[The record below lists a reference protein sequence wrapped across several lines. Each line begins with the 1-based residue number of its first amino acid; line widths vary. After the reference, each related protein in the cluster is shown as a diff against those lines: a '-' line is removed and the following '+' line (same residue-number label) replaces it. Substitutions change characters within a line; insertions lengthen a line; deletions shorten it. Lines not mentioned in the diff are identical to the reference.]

1 MHLGPTVLDVAR
13 TKARIAAPGGILVSG
28 EAREDRLTILLE
40 EGAAVGATV
49 WEPGGRFAWA
59 GDDRAF
65 SYRGPHLELRDVP
78 LGLQGPHQAQNA
90 ACALAAVEALHQL
103 RGTPVPTAPQA
114 ARALTSTWLA
124 GRMEEVPSDGV
135 RPQYLLDGAH
145 NPAAAEVLSRAITRR
160 SRPLRRW
167 WLLASKRDK
176 RLDEILDLLLPHV
189 DGVVCTAGRTSDKF
203 VPPER
208 LAERVVAN
216 PNAPRMVRTAP
227 HAPEALALLHAELG
241 PADEVL
247 VAGSLYLV
255 GDVRPLL
262 GLPVA

>member
-1 MHLGPTVLDVAR
+1 
-13 TKARIAAPGGILVSG
+13 
-28 EAREDRLTILLE
+28 
-40 EGAAVGATV
+40 
-49 WEPGGRFAWA
+49 
-59 GDDRAF
+59 
-65 SYRGPHLELRDVP
+65 
-78 LGLQGPHQAQNA
+78 
-90 ACALAAVEALHQL
+90 
-103 RGTPVPTAPQA
+103 
-114 ARALTSTWLA
+114 
-124 GRMEEVPSDGV
+124 MEEVPSDGV
-135 RPQYLLDGAH
+135 RPRYLLDGAH
-145 NPAAAEVLSRAITRR
+145 NPAAAEVLDHAITRR
-160 SRPLRRW
+160 SRPPRRW

-208 LAERVVAN
+208 LARRVIAN
-216 PNAPRMVRTAP
+216 PNAPRIVRTAP
-227 HAPEALALLHAELG
+227 YAPEALALLHAELG